1 MRFFAVDDEMLIL
14 DEMKKILG
22 KLYPAAEIYCFTCP
36 EQALEAFSEYPADVA
51 FLDIKMRKMSGL
63 QLAVRLKKIKPE
75 LHIIFVT
82 GFQEYAVN
90 AFQLHATGYLLKP
103 VDAEDVQRELT
114 FIYNELP
121 GKKRIEVQT
130 FGGFE
135 LIIDRK
141 NVKFGRA
148 KSKELLAYLV
158 DRRGATVT
166 MAEACAALFEESSG
180 TAASKGYFRQ
190 LVYDLKNTLK
200 KVDAEEILL
209 KSFNSYAVLPE
220 KFDCDYYRFLQG
232 DPMAINAYQND
243 YMPSYSWGELHN
255 AELGFEKWMEK

>member
-1 MRFFAVDDEMLIL
+1 MRFMAVDDEILIL
-14 DEMKKILG
+14 EEIKKILIE
-22 KLYPAAEIYCFTCP
+22 LYPDAEVNSYTSP
-36 EQALEAFSEYPADVA
+36 EEALNLFEQNPADVA

-63 QLAVRLKKIKPE
+63 ELAVRLKNIKPDI
-75 LHIIFVT
+75 HIIFVT
-82 GFQEYAVN
+82 GYQEYAVN

-103 VDAEDVQRELT
+103 VDAEDVQRELS
-114 FIYNELP
+114 FIYDEILP
-121 GKKRIEVQT
+121 KKRIEIQT

-135 LIIDRK
+135 L
-141 NVKFGRA
+141 NVEGQTVKFGRA

-166 MAEACAALFEESSG
+166 MAEACAALFEENSG

-200 KVDAEEILL
+200 KAGAEEILI

-232 DPMAINAYQND
+232 DPIAINSYQND

-255 AELGFEKWMEK
+255 AELGLEKWTEK